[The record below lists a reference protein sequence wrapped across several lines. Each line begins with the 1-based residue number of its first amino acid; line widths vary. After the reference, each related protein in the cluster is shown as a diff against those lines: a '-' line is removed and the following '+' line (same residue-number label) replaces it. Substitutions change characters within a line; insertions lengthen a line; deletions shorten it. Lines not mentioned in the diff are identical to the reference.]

1 MAPHNSKSDLPL
13 GSGGGSG
20 TTGCAKI
27 PSWMKWQMGRT
38 SGLERIIQGKKA
50 PKPIPWQAHMR
61 SGSPT
66 GSFGFFC
73 GGTILDSTTILT
85 AAHCYYPLKQ
95 DR

>member
-1 MAPHNSKSDLPL
+1 MIPHNSKSDLPL

-61 SGSPT
+61 SGKWLARLLAMPRVLGSIPT
-66 GSFGFFC
+66 GSM
-73 GGTILDSTTILT
+73 IY
-85 AAHCYYPLKQ
+85 H
-95 DR
+95 